1 MKLETVKKRVN
12 KYYPLAKAY
21 KELGS
26 YYIGIPDS
34 MDDTIINLFDEYF
47 IFNSV
52 NYYCQFYFC

>member
-21 KELGS
+21 KELGA

-34 MDDTIINLFDEYF
+34 MDDIIINLL
-47 IFNSV
+47 SKRV
-52 NYYCQFYFC
+52 